1 MPCPPKAWSS
11 NYESRIMKL
20 QKINKIWVV
29 LSILISVLIAAILYA
44 AYLGEIPSFIGSVPY
59 YDKIGHFVL
68 YGMLSY
74 VFWRVTNRKTVSKI
88 PLSPTIITALTI
100 AEELLQGLSS
110 NRTAIYSDL
119 IFSLAGVWMIIFI
132 DRRFKRL

>member
-1 MPCPPKAWSS
+1 MS
-11 NYESRIMKL
+11 
-20 QKINKIWVV
+20 V
-29 LSILISVLIAAILYA
+29 SIAIILYA
-44 AYLGEIPSFIGSVPY
+44 AYLGGIPSFIGAIPY

-110 NRTAIYSDL
+110 NRTASYSDL
-119 IFSLAGVWMIIFI
+119 IFSLAGVWIIVLI
-132 DRRFKRL
+132 DKRFKRL